1 MTPSNHALAFGTER
15 ERNTQNIFPQK
26 DKKKKKPSPA
36 GENDC

>member
-15 ERNTQNIFPQK
+15 EREIHKIYFPRK
-26 DKKKKKPSPA
+26 IKKKKPSPA